1 MRKNKTPTR
10 QIDYAKGIAAL
21 KMLILLT
28 VELQIRQ
35 DKESDL
41 NQAIEI
47 LKEAGYI
54 KDESF

>member
-1 MRKNKTPTR
+1 MRKNKAPTR

-35 DKESDL
+35 DDSRQ
-41 NQAIEI
+41 N
-47 LKEAGYI
+47 I
-54 KDESF
+54 KKFCP